1 VVGDWDGDGDDTIG
15 AVRRQA
21 NFRFQWLLR
30 NSNTGGAAE
39 VSAVYGLNSDQPV
52 VGDWDD
58 NGDDTLGVVRRT
70 PDGRLH
76 WLLRNSITGGAAE
89 LSFVYGL
96 GNDFALVWR

>member
-1 VVGDWDGDGDDTIG
+1 
-15 AVRRQA
+15 
-21 NFRFQWLLR
+21 
-30 NSNTGGAAE
+30 
-39 VSAVYGLNSDQPV
+39 
-52 VGDWDD
+52 
-58 NGDDTLGVVRRT
+58 VRRT